1 MSENINIEKQNEIMI
16 NWLLAHAGFYTRDRE
31 KKKDKEV
38 KPPMNP
44 LDCLRLVNERVNG
57 EEAA

>member
-1 MSENINIEKQNEIMI
+1 MTDLSIEHQNEII
-16 NWLLAHAGFYTRDRE
+16 VNCLLSAAGYFTRGE
-31 KKKDKEV
+31 KEKKEV

-57 EEAA
+57 EATT